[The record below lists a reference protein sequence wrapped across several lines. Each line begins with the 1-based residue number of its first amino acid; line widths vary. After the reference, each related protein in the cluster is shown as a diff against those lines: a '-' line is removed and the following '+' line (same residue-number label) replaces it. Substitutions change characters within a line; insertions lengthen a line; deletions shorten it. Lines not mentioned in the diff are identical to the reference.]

1 MGGNPELLVQ
11 LVPSALTKEGSRFQM
26 TIDLTPLN
34 SRFLPLPPSPVG
46 LRISGNSLRAAGGG
60 WVERDRMRNLR
71 LLTEPAQN
79 IQYEVLHGGPVIPDL
94 WEPPPDDPSRK
105 SLDSSRIAA
114 WVREAGGSLDPVQ
127 DPFRFATRIETY
139 LSTRFSYSLDIPL
152 SGATPVE
159 DFLFER
165 QEGHCEAFATAM
177 ALAVRE
183 VGLPSRFVTGFLG
196 GEEGLFQRYYLVR
209 GRNAHAWVE
218 VWCGPEMGWV
228 TFDPTPASGRPI
240 YESVPWTRQIRN
252 AADSVV
258 FFYDR
263 YILSF
268 GQADQAQIML
278 AVKEAAGALLE
289 SATRTGRWLKDRA
302 VAIVVAVLVLVGLV
316 FLTLLALRSKGKLR
330 GLSWTSQ
337 TGTDALMAYR
347 RLQKVLR
354 SNGVPVTPASAPG
367 QVLEGARS
375 FGDGVVTPASAVVDA
390 YVRESF
396 GGELSP
402 SSSEA
407 RLKEKIQAVADGIRE
422 HKRAQRHR
430 V

>member
-1 MGGNPELLVQ
+1 
-11 LVPSALTKEGSRFQM
+11 
-26 TIDLTPLN
+26 
-34 SRFLPLPPSPVG
+34 
-46 LRISGNSLRAAGGG
+46 
-60 WVERDRMRNLR
+60 
-71 LLTEPAQN
+71 
-79 IQYEVLHGGPVIPDL
+79 
-94 WEPPPDDPSRK
+94 
-105 SLDSSRIAA
+105 
-114 WVREAGGSLDPVQ
+114 
-127 DPFRFATRIETY
+127 
-139 LSTRFSYSLDIPL
+139 
-152 SGATPVE
+152 
-159 DFLFER
+159 
-165 QEGHCEAFATAM
+165 
-177 ALAVRE
+177 
-183 VGLPSRFVTGFLG
+183 
-196 GEEGLFQRYYLVR
+196 
-209 GRNAHAWVE
+209 
-218 VWCGPEMGWV
+218 
-228 TFDPTPASGRPI
+228 
-240 YESVPWTRQIRN
+240 
-252 AADSVV
+252 
-258 FFYDR
+258 
-263 YILSF
+263 
-268 GQADQAQIML
+268 ML